1 MRQVGA
7 WMDAWWRYV
16 AAHWREHVG
25 PGLVIGLISIVAPIL
40 ALFGGLMA
48 LWMWGALD
56 AFNPMQLIEHR
67 VARPSMVDPMDL
79 LGGSA
84 TALLIVAGTA
94 FATEPMLLGYFRG
107 TLRSIR
113 GTPMT
118 MEDLWWGYRR
128 IGAFLEVMLGIQ
140 LATLLGLVFLILPGI
155 AAAFLASMAIPAL
168 ADRDRGAGDALR
180 CAWALSKR
188 YWAPVIGF
196 HLAILL
202 ISGIVSSV
210 PILGWIAFL
219 PCVVTMQAVAWV
231 EKANALDAAT

>member
-7 WMDAWWRYV
+7 WMDAWWRYI

-25 PGLVIGLISIVAPIL
+25 PGLVIGLVSVIAPLVAL
-40 ALFGGLMA
+40 LGGLAA
-48 LWMWGALD
+48 LWAWGCLD
-56 AFNPMQLIEHR
+56 AFNPLRLLDHR
-67 VARPSMVDPMDL
+67 VSRPSMVDPVDL

-94 FATEPMLLGYFRG
+94 LATEPMLLGYFRG
-107 TLRSIR
+107 TIRSIR

-118 MEDLWWGYRR
+118 IDDLWWGYRR
-128 IGAFLEVMLGIQ
+128 IGTFLEV
-140 LATLLGLVFLILPGI
+140 LLGVQLVTLAGLLLLLLPGI
-155 AAAFLASMAIPAL
+155 AAAFLASMALPAL
-168 ADRDRGAGDALR
+168 ADRDRGALDALR
-180 CAWALSKR
+180 SAWALSKR
-188 YWAPVIGF
+188 HWAPILGF

-210 PILGWIAFL
+210 PILGWLAFL

-231 EKANALDAAT
+231 EKAGELDAV